1 MIKKITRVL
10 CVLLVVVLSAPIVQ
24 AQVTTSRISG
34 FVLDSD
40 GEALPGANIVAVH
53 KPTGIEYGTTARLDG
68 RYNLPNLKVGGPYTI
83 TVSFVGLKNQSME
96 NVFLVLGETFTADF
110 TMSDASTELDEIVV
124 EGSRGDFDSDRTGP
138 ETRIDNER
146 LKVMPTISRS
156 AADIYRLNPQSDGN
170 SFGGR
175 NDQYNNFSLDGSIFN
190 NPFGLD
196 AATPGGQT
204 NAQPISLDAIDQIQ
218 VAIAPFDVTMAGF
231 TGASVNAV
239 TKSGTNEFH
248 GTVFGFYRNQDLTG
262 SKVGGESFT
271 VPDLSQTQFGF
282 SLGGPIIKNKLFF
295 FVNAEIERRSDLGST
310 FLADRG
316 QSGENVS
323 RVAAADLDLVRETLA
338 GVGYETGEYEG
349 YTHKT
354 NNEKGIVK
362 LDWNINK
369 SHTLTATYNFLR
381 ASRELNAHPTALGR
395 RGPDFITL
403 QFFNSGYEI
412 NNNIHSAIVELN
424 SVFGNKFSNKFQAGY
439 THFDDFRDPFSTPF
453 PVLNIN
459 SGPQRYIVAGHE
471 PFSIHNRLDQKVLQ
485 VSDYFDI
492 YAGNHTITVGF
503 NFEKFEF
510 DNSFNLGVY
519 ESFTSSNPGGTF
531 GQGFASVQDFVTY
544 AGTSDFQADI
554 DYAQSVF
561 DNNNANGTWALAE
574 TNVGQ
579 LAFFAQDRW
588 NVNQNLTLTI
598 GLRGD
603 KPLFFDTDK
612 KIEENIERKGGTIDE
627 GGTYAPDVTYYD
639 EDGNPVQFV
648 HTDLPTTKI
657 LWSPR
662 FGFNLD
668 PTGEK
673 TTQIRGGTGL
683 FSGRFPFVWIGNQVA
698 NPDFFFY
705 NMTDKD
711 FRFPQVWKTN
721 IGVDQKFGNGWVASL
736 DYMYSKDINAMMVR
750 NYGFKT
756 PSKRLDG
763 VDNRKIYDTTTDRAS
778 DPFGGPTNAYVF
790 TNVNEGR
797 AHNVTVEVKKSWA
810 GGWFGTLAYNFL
822 DSKDVSSI
830 EAEISS
836 DAFDR
841 NATLD
846 HVNTPLLQPSI
857 YGNNHRILGTLN
869 KVFNYG
875 DGRHATTVSLIFEYA
890 KGGRYSYT
898 YAGDINND
906 GVFFGND
913 LMYIPT
919 VSELDN
925 MQFEETNGF
934 SEEQQRQGLNAFINQ
949 DPYLSENRGNYAE
962 RNGALL
968 PWYNTWDLRILQ
980 DFNVGKSKFQFS
992 WDILNVGNLIN
1003 SNWSVRQLAVVNQ
1016 PVGVSV
1022 DGTDTPTYSFDPTL
1036 TSSFNN
1042 SFELASRWQMQ
1053 FGLRYIF

>member
-1 MIKKITRVL
+1 MCSAGG
-10 CVLLVVVLSAPIVQ
+10 CVVSPIVQ

-196 AATPGGQT
+196 AATLGGQT

-271 VPDLSQTQFGF
+271 VPDLNQSQFGF

-412 NNNIHSAIVELN
+412 NNNIQSAIVELN

-519 ESFTSSNPGGTF
+519 ESFTSSYPGGTF
-531 GQGFASVQDFVTY
+531 GPGFASVQDFVTY

-750 NYGFKT
+750 NYGFKP
-756 PSKRLDG
+756 PSKRLNG

-797 AHNVTVEVKKSWA
+797 AHNVTVEVKKNWA

-925 MQFEETNGF
+925 MQFDETNGF

>member
-1 MIKKITRVL
+1 V
-10 CVLLVVVLSAPIVQ
+10 AP
-24 AQVTTSRISG
+24 S
-34 FVLDSD
+34 
-40 GEALPGANIVAVH
+40 
-53 KPTGIEYGTTARLDG
+53 
-68 RYNLPNLKVGGPYTI
+68 
-83 TVSFVGLKNQSME
+83 
-96 NVFLVLGETFTADF
+96 
-110 TMSDASTELDEIVV
+110 
-124 EGSRGDFDSDRTGP
+124 
-138 ETRIDNER
+138 
-146 LKVMPTISRS
+146 
-156 AADIYRLNPQSDGN
+156 
-170 SFGGR
+170 
-175 NDQYNNFSLDGSIFN
+175 
-190 NPFGLD
+190 
-196 AATPGGQT
+196 
-204 NAQPISLDAIDQIQ
+204 
-218 VAIAPFDVTMAGF
+218 
-231 TGASVNAV
+231 
-239 TKSGTNEFH
+239 
-248 GTVFGFYRNQDLTG
+248 
-262 SKVGGESFT
+262 
-271 VPDLSQTQFGF
+271 
-282 SLGGPIIKNKLFF
+282 
-295 FVNAEIERRSDLGST
+295 
-310 FLADRG
+310 
-316 QSGENVS
+316 
-323 RVAAADLDLVRETLA
+323 
-338 GVGYETGEYEG
+338 
-349 YTHKT
+349 
-354 NNEKGIVK
+354 
-362 LDWNINK
+362 
-369 SHTLTATYNFLR
+369 
-381 ASRELNAHPTALGR
+381 
-395 RGPDFITL
+395 
-403 QFFNSGYEI
+403 
-412 NNNIHSAIVELN
+412 
-424 SVFGNKFSNKFQAGY
+424 
-439 THFDDFRDPFSTPF
+439 
-453 PVLNIN
+453 
-459 SGPQRYIVAGHE
+459 
-471 PFSIHNRLDQKVLQ
+471 
-485 VSDYFDI
+485 
-492 YAGNHTITVGF
+492 
-503 NFEKFEF
+503 
-510 DNSFNLGVY
+510 
-519 ESFTSSNPGGTF
+519 

-763 VDNRKIYDTTTDRAS
+763 VDNRKIYDTTNDRAS

-919 VSELDN
+919 TSELDN
-925 MQFEETNGF
+925 MQFDETNGF

>member
-756 PSKRLDG
+756 PSKRLDDWQWLG
-763 VDNRKIYDTTTDRAS
+763 
-778 DPFGGPTNAYVF
+778 
-790 TNVNEGR
+790 
-797 AHNVTVEVKKSWA
+797 
-810 GGWFGTLAYNFL
+810 
-822 DSKDVSSI
+822 SK
-830 EAEISS
+830 
-836 DAFDR
+836 
-841 NATLD
+841 
-846 HVNTPLLQPSI
+846 P
-857 YGNNHRILGTLN
+857 
-869 KVFNYG
+869 
-875 DGRHATTVSLIFEYA
+875 
-890 KGGRYSYT
+890 
-898 YAGDINND
+898 
-906 GVFFGND
+906 
-913 LMYIPT
+913 
-919 VSELDN
+919 
-925 MQFEETNGF
+925 
-934 SEEQQRQGLNAFINQ
+934 
-949 DPYLSENRGNYAE
+949 
-962 RNGALL
+962 
-968 PWYNTWDLRILQ
+968 
-980 DFNVGKSKFQFS
+980 
-992 WDILNVGNLIN
+992 
-1003 SNWSVRQLAVVNQ
+1003 
-1016 PVGVSV
+1016 
-1022 DGTDTPTYSFDPTL
+1022 
-1036 TSSFNN
+1036 
-1042 SFELASRWQMQ
+1042 
-1053 FGLRYIF
+1053 